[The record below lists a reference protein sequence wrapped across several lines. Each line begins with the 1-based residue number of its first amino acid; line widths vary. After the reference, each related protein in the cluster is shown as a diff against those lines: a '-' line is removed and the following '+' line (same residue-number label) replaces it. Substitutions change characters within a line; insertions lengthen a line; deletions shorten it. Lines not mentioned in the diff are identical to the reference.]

1 VAYWLNLPSNL
12 SGLHNVFHVSLLRK
26 CLREPTEIVELPLLE
41 LQPDLSYEEYLIKI
55 LDTKER
61 VMRQQTIRFLKVQ
74 WSNHS
79 KEEATWEK
87 EEDLYTSFPSL
98 TSYGKKFRGRNFY
111 KEGRM

>member
-1 VAYWLNLPSNL
+1 
-12 SGLHNVFHVSLLRK
+12 LLRK

-55 LDTKER
+55 LDAKEK

-79 KEEATWEK
+79 KEEATWKKEK
-87 EEDLYTSFPSL
+87 DLYTVFPL
-98 TSYGKKFRGRNFY
+98 
-111 KEGRM
+111 